1 MLRMN
6 DEANPDE
13 PRTATR
19 GKGGCF
25 VLQEARGRNKAS
37 VFFQAINA
45 LCISGAA
52 PQRLRKQFVQ

>member
-19 GKGGCF
+19 GKDGCF
-25 VLQEARGRNKAS
+25 VLHETWGRNKAS
-37 VFFQAINA
+37 VFIQAINV

-52 PQRLRKQFVQ
+52 PQCLRKQFVQ

>member
-37 VFFQAINA
+37 VLFQAINA

-52 PQRLRKQFVQ
+52 P